1 MSLVPA
7 FKIGVWNAWILA
19 IPFILA
25 NIVTVLVNKEYY
37 KKISPDA
44 VPPTKLKKNVDDPIT
59 LALILALVYSIFIPL
74 KLGTMWFY
82 IGLSI
87 CLLGII
93 LFTIAVVNFLVA
105 PLDVSISKGI
115 YRYSRHPQYI
125 AMPLMFIGMGI
136 ASASWVFLL
145 VASLFTLNLLFI
157 RSNQEERFCIEKYG
171 DTYREYMK
179 RTPRWIGIPK

>member
-125 AMPLMFIGMGI
+125 AMPLMFLVIFGAGFTRIIGDVAPGVDFIQFMYPGHGN
-136 ASASWVFLL
+136 STYQPCPFLHE
-145 VASLFTLNLLFI
+145 T
-157 RSNQEERFCIEKYG
+157 
-171 DTYREYMK
+171 
-179 RTPRWIGIPK
+179 